1 MQSREGGERKSMAN
15 RLSHVLGPGL
25 KVRQVHL
32 GLCRAVCVI
41 QFSID
46 IYIALL
52 YVQTGRPYLQLCWQ
66 SQVFFQT
73 SLTRFSAVRQST
85 VARRALT
92 KLIYNGNREK
102 PASLC
107 QVGGNF

>member
-46 IYIALL
+46 IYIALI
-52 YVQTGRPYLQLCWQ
+52 YVQTGSRPFQTL
-66 SQVFFQT
+66 SSAQVFFQT
-73 SLTRFSAVRQST
+73 SLTRFSAVR
-85 VARRALT
+85 
-92 KLIYNGNREK
+92 
-102 PASLC
+102 
-107 QVGGNF
+107 